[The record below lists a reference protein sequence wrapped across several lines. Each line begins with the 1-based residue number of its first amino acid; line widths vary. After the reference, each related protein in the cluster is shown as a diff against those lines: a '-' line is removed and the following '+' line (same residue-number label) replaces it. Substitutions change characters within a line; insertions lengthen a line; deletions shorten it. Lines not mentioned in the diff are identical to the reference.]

1 MFVKSAIDTFVFLT
15 PRAINSYEE
24 NKWSFDYLRNQG
36 YAVKVIN
43 LDGIIDKS
51 CKASLSVIDRL
62 QADYIYEVNTYT
74 QLELLIK
81 KYANSGLF
89 IDYLVCH
96 NDVTLKFER
105 VFRLLKKYQAK
116 YIVVS
121 SGVLPVPQSILRR
134 KDCAFIHLF
143 IKARTALGQPKK
155 IINYLGKKIILT
167 LTKKRV
173 IYPLPFLIF
182 GGHSEVM
189 RRFVLNRNLG
199 MSCVIGI
206 HSHDYDESIRRK
218 RSNLNIVAQRHT
230 CVFLDEAATHH
241 TDFLLG
247 DDQPPDGD
255 VYFEAMNNLFDAVEK
270 NTGLKV
276 VIAAHPRSNYASLGD
291 VFKGREVVK
300 GSTIELVAS
309 SQLVIMHASTSV
321 SYAVLNSK
329 PVLLAKVPGLP
340 KNHSINIMVDVFSRE
355 LDLRVIN
362 ILDDDL
368 LPSLFQV
375 NVNIQKY
382 NNYKNRY
389 VRTDGAPELSEW
401 EIVVDVVKKLNQSLN
416 RSDIE

>member
-1 MFVKSAIDTFVFLT
+1 MMNSIDTFVFLT

-24 NKWSFDYLRNQG
+24 NKWSFEYLRNQG
-36 YAVKVIN
+36 FSVKVIN
-43 LDGIIDKS
+43 INRIIDKS
-51 CKASLSVIDRL
+51 YKASLSVVNRS
-62 QADYIYEVNTYT
+62 QGDYIYDVEGYN
-74 QLELLIK
+74 QLEFLIK
-81 KYANSGLF
+81 KHSVNAIF
-89 IDYLVCH
+89 IDYLACH
-96 NDVTLKFER
+96 NDVTLQFEG
-105 VFRLLKKYQAK
+105 VFRLLKKYKAK

-121 SGVLPVPQSILRR
+121 SGVLPLLRPIS
-134 KDCAFIHLF
+134 KDDGRTFIQAFKKVH
-143 IKARTALGQPKK
+143 AALGQPRK
-155 IINYLGKKIILT
+155 IINYLSKKIILA
-167 LTKKRV
+167 LTKRGV

-189 RRFVLNRNLG
+189 RRFVLNRNLD

-218 RSNLNIVAQRHT
+218 RNNLNIVAQRDI

-247 DDQPPDGD
+247 GDQPPDGD
-255 VYFEAMNNLFDAVEK
+255 MYFEAMNNLFDAVEK

-276 VIAAHPRSNYASLGD
+276 VISAHPRSNYASLGD

-309 SQLVIMHASTSV
+309 SQLVVMHASTSV

-368 LPSLFQV
+368 LPSLFKV

-382 NNYKNRY
+382 NHYKNRY

-401 EIVVDVVKKLNQSLN
+401 EIVVDVVKKINQSLN
-416 RSDIE
+416 GSDIE

>member
-1 MFVKSAIDTFVFLT
+1 MKSTIDTFVFLT

-51 CKASLSVIDRL
+51 FKASLSVINRL
-62 QADYIYEVNTYT
+62 QADYIYEVNTYK

-81 KYANSGLF
+81 KYAINALF

-116 YIVVS
+116 YIVIS
-121 SGVLPVPQSILRR
+121 SGVLPVPQSILRH

-143 IKARTALGQPKK
+143 IKARTALRQPKK

-167 LTKKRV
+167 LTKKGV

-199 MSCVIGI
+199 MSCVMGI

-218 RSNLNIVAQRHT
+218 RSNLNIVAQRDI

-247 DDQPPDGD
+247 GDQPPDGD

-300 GSTIELVAS
+300 GSTIELVSS
-309 SQLVIMHASTSV
+309 SQLVVMHASTSV

-355 LDLRVIN
+355 LDLKVIN